1 MKDRKKII
9 FIGIGVC
16 ILVVL
21 STFMFKEKVTNRH
34 KRIMIDIGH
43 GGKDPGTISSL
54 GDYEKDL
61 NLELGL
67 RLKKALKRKGYRVY
81 LSRENDEYIDNK
93 LRAQIANEKEVD
105 IFISLHMNAMENN
118 KEIEGVQVLYYPD
131 QETNNEKL
139 GRKLLDQVVAST
151 QAGDR
156 GNIARENLTVLK
168 FTKMPAFI
176 LESGFMTNDE
186 ELIRLKD
193 PNYQDKI
200 VKGILN
206 FIFEFY
212 EK

>member
-1 MKDRKKII
+1 MKNKKKII
-9 FIGIGVC
+9 FIGIGLL
-16 ILVVL
+16 ILGIL
-21 STFMFKEKVTNRH
+21 STFIFKGKVNNRH
-34 KRIMIDIGH
+34 RKIMIDIGH
-43 GGKDPGTISSL
+43 GGEDPGTISSL

-67 RLKKALKRKGYRVY
+67 RLKKALKREGYRLY
-81 LSRENDEYIDNK
+81 LSRENDEYVDNK
-93 LRAQIANEKEVD
+93 LRAQIANDKEVD

-118 KEIEGVQVLYYPD
+118 KEVDGVQVLYYPD
-131 QETNNEKL
+131 QEANNERL
-139 GRKLLDQVVAST
+139 GRKFLDQVVAST
-151 QAGDR
+151 KAGDR
-156 GNIARENLTVLK
+156 GNIPRENLTVLK

-186 ELIRLKD
+186 ELLRLKD

-212 EK
+212 E